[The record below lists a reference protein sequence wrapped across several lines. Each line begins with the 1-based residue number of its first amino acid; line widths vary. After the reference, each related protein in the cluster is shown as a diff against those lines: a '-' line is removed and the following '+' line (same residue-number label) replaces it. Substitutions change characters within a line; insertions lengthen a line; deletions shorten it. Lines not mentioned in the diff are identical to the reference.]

1 VSSGRRTEALER
13 HDVAGSSTRNSTL
26 VAAGILLSRVAGLV
40 RTAVIARYLGVQA
53 IADALQ
59 AAMRIPN
66 LLQNLLGEGVLSA
79 SFIPVYSRLLAE
91 GREEEA
97 GRVAGAIAGLLAA
110 LTAVLAL
117 LGVVFAGPVTRLVA
131 WGFPESTLELT
142 TTLTRILFPGV
153 GFLVLSAWCLGVL
166 NSHRKFFLSYV
177 APVIWNITQIAVLVV
192 VGTWVVSDEL
202 AARDAATRDVGL
214 TRLAIALAWG
224 VLIGGILQFAV
235 QLPTVLRSART
246 LRVSLNVGLPGVRTA
261 LR

>member
-1 VSSGRRTEALER
+1 MSDAGNVDTVEQQAVVSN
-13 HDVAGSSTRNSTL
+13 STRNSTL

-40 RTAVIARYLGVQA
+40 RTAVIAHFLGVQA
-53 IADALQ
+53 VADALQ

-97 GRVAGAIAGLLAA
+97 GRVAGAIAGLLTA
-110 LTAVLAL
+110 LTGALAL
-117 LGVVFAGPVTRLVA
+117 IGVLLAGPVTRVVA
-131 WGFPESTLELT
+131 WGFTGSTLALA

-177 APVIWNITQIAVLVV
+177 APVIWNVTQIVVLVV
-192 VGTWVVSDEL
+192 AATWFLSDEL
-202 AARDAATRDVGL
+202 AVATTRESAL
-214 TRLAIALAWG
+214 SRLATALAWG
-224 VLIGGILQFAV
+224 VLVGGFLQFAV
-235 QLPTVLRSART
+235 QLPTVLRST
-246 LRVSLNVGLPGVRTA
+246 G
-261 LR
+261 